1 MTVKVKDLMKEIK
14 DSNPRGGSF
23 KDEVRFMKA
32 MINDDNFKVGIYTS
46 KGKEGD
52 YVPRESAKALVSGI
66 ISGAASVPK
75 KEAITISNNY
85 QFTNSDAGNL
95 VRISKEFVNS
105 YTDTGRKLPLGQRE
119 NSHITLSKREVA
131 KHKRNYPKAIEKNG
145 KTTYEISQVEV
156 PAHTTMKALSKCPA
170 HKKK

>member
-1 MTVKVKDLMKEIK
+1 MTTVKELMKEIK

-32 MINDDNFKVGIYTS
+32 MLNDPIFKVGIYTS

-52 YVPRESAKALVSGI
+52 YSPRESARALAAGI
-66 ISGAASVPK
+66 ISGAASIPK
-75 KEAITISNNY
+75 KEAMTISADY
-85 QFTNSDAGNL
+85 QFTNTDAANI
-95 VRISKEFVNS
+95 VRISKEFVNV

-119 NSHITLSKREVA
+119 ESHITLSKRDVKA
-131 KHKRNYPKAIEKNG
+131 HTRNYPKAVEKGG
-145 KTTYEISQVEV
+145 KTVYEISQVKV